1 MCFLQVQIYVNTLFN
16 FLMNAVQVAKQQGE
30 YVAKLLSKGKGKPGQ
45 PITGFKGFRYGH
57 KGSLAY
63 VGRDKA
69 VMDVPQ
75 VGPIFGYTAGA
86 ALLSHISK
94 HGKFCKRTELAT
106 EALCAWNEA
115 FSEFDPHL
123 MFTTCSCKSWWSQI
137 QNEQD

>member
-1 MCFLQVQIYVNTLFN
+1 MQHTLFT
-16 FLMNAVQVAKQQGE
+16 FLINAVQVAKQQGE

-86 ALLSHISK
+86 ALFSYMSK
-94 HGKFCKRTELAT
+94 NGELLQ
-106 EALCAWNEA
+106 ENR
-115 FSEFDPHL
+115 FSYRGVVCLE
-123 MFTTCSCKSWWSQI
+123 
-137 QNEQD
+137 